1 MRQLRLITKMTTTVI
16 TNQNKMNNS
25 HDFKVTYLNG
35 PTAILEISGLRFITD
50 PTFDPSDTI
59 YPLAPNLS
67 VKKTADPVTTDIGTI
82 DYVLLSHDQHFDN
95 FDKEGRDLAGRV
107 GKIFTT
113 AAGAERLKGN
123 SIGLQTWESTTVTAP
138 NGDEITITST
148 PARHGPAGI
157 EKISGDV
164 TGFILTVRGEKNF
177 EIYITGDTVY
187 YEGVATVSERYQPA
201 YVFIFAGGA
210 QPRGPF
216 NVTMGTNDAIDT
228 AYKFPKATIIP
239 LHYEGWSHY
248 TQGGDVLR
256 RSFDALGVGD
266 RLRMLTPGVTEA
278 LPV

>member
-1 MRQLRLITKMTTTVI
+1 
-16 TNQNKMNNS
+16 MNNS
-25 HDFKVTYLNG
+25 QHFKVTYLNG

-50 PTFDPSDTI
+50 PTFDPSDTT
-59 YPLAPNLS
+59 YPLGPNLS
-67 VKKTADPVTTDIGTI
+67 VKKTAGPVTTDVGAI
-82 DYVLLSHDQHFDN
+82 DFVLLSHDQHHDN
-95 FDKEGRDLAGRV
+95 FDKGGRDLAGRV

-113 AAGAERLKGN
+113 AAGAERLKGG
-123 SIGLQTWESTTVTAP
+123 SIGLQTWESTTISAP
-138 NGDEITITST
+138 NGDQITITST

-164 TGFILTVRGEKNF
+164 TGFILTVQGEKNF

-187 YEGVATVSERYQPA
+187 YEGVAEVSERYQPA

-216 NVTMGTNDAIDT
+216 NVTMGTNDALDT
-228 AYKFPKATIIP
+228 AYKFPEATIIP

-248 TQGGDVLR
+248 TQGQDVLR
-256 RSFDALGVGD
+256 RSFDTLGVGN
-266 RLRMLTPGVTEA
+266 RLKVLTPGITET